1 MFFSEKIKYI
11 YMLFLLE
18 ILKGQKNEKEIILD
32 INIWDWTNIIT
43 IV

>member
-18 ILKGQKNEKEIILD
+18 ILKDEKNEKEIILD
-32 INIWDWTNIIT
+32 INNLN
-43 IV
+43 